1 MVGRQF
7 SPPPLLL
14 KRRSFMCQNC
24 EKMVK
29 VIKNGKC
36 CLCRLEAWQA
46 LISRFWDN
54 GVVTFEKVTPRV
66 VTFDVGK

>member
-1 MVGRQF
+1 
-7 SPPPLLL
+7 
-14 KRRSFMCQNC
+14 MCQNC

-36 CLCRLEAWQA
+36 CLCRLEAWLA

-54 GVVTFEKVTPRV
+54 GVVTFEKVTPRI